1 MMKHEIKIPEGVEA
15 SVENNIFIVKGS
27 KGELNRTFKD
37 HNIVFK
43 VETGKILLSS
53 EIVRKKTKA
62 MLGTWRAHIKNM
74 ITGVDKGWKGELK
87 VVYSH
92 FPVKL
97 KADNN
102 MLVIENFIGGR
113 SPRTVPIPEDLKVE
127 IKGTE
132 IFVLGIDKEKVG
144 QLCARIEQITKI
156 KGFDR
161 RIFQD
166 GAYITKKPYA
176 EGEQDG
182 G

>member
-1 MMKHEIKIPEGVEA
+1 MMKHEIEIPEGIEA
-15 SVENNIFIVKGS
+15 SVENNIFIVKGP
-27 KGELNRTFKD
+27 KGELKRTFKD

-43 VETGKILLSS
+43 VESGKILLSS
-53 EIVRKKTKA
+53 EINRKKTKA
-62 MLGTWRAHIKNM
+62 VLGTWCAHVRNM
-74 ITGVDKGWKGELK
+74 ITGVNKGWKGELK
-87 VVYSH
+87 IVYSH

-97 KADNN
+97 KTDNN

-132 IFVLGIDKEKVG
+132 IFVSGTDKERVG
-144 QLCARIEQITKI
+144 QLCASIEQVTKV

-176 EGEQDG
+176 EGDQDG